1 MPEKVLLAG
10 NNVRNV
16 AESARK
22 AGYEVYAVTK
32 FADAD
37 LRIYAEVFE
46 VEDGVEELRVA
57 EIVQKIA
64 DEVNAPVV
72 LCSGFEDLKIN
83 AELLCNKPDE
93 RVVDKLRF
101 YRELERAGLPFPEL
115 LGKDEVG
122 IVKPRKGGGGEDVAI
137 SSSSEE
143 GFVKQRYIK
152 GVPCSVSLIA
162 HEGNAVPVAC
172 NLIFAGWREMNAD
185 GFRYS
190 GNLTPLTVDREL
202 RVQLEKLAVETVELF
217 GLSGSVGV
225 DFILA
230 SEHGEH
236 RPYILEVNPRFQGSL
251 DSVEWSCD
259 VNIFRM
265 HVDALRG
272 KLPER
277 VKPKRYAVRAVLF
290 TPRKME
296 IKVSPAGNPFFADV
310 PKRGDVYNKDDPLVS
325 ILAADN
331 NPERVKKKIL
341 ERRDMFLAMQQA

>member
-37 LRIYAEVFE
+37 LNIYCASVFE
-46 VEDGVEELRVA
+46 VGDDSEGVA
-57 EIVQKIA
+57 NIVQEIA
-64 DEVNAPVV
+64 EDVNASVV
-72 LCSGFEDLKIN
+72 LCSGFEGLRIN

-115 LGKDEVG
+115 LGKNEVG

-137 SSSSEE
+137 SSSNEE
-143 GFVKQRYIK
+143 GFVKQRYIE
-152 GVPCSVSLIA
+152 GLPCSVSLIA
-162 HEGNAVPVAC
+162 HEGKAVPLVC
-172 NLIFAGWREMNAD
+172 NLIFAGWREMNAS

-190 GNLTPLTVDREL
+190 GNLTPLTVLREL

-217 GLSGSVGV
+217 DLSGSVGV

-230 SEHGEH
+230 DK
-236 RPYILEVNPRFQGSL
+236 PYILEVNPRFQGSL

-259 VNIFRM
+259 VNLFRM
-265 HVDALRG
+265 HADAFKG

-277 VKPKRYAVRAVLF
+277 VKPKRYAARTVLF
-290 TPRKME
+290 SPRKIE
-296 IKVSPAGNPFFADV
+296 IKVNLAGNPFFADV
-310 PKRGDVYNKDDPLVS
+310 PRRGDVYHKDDPLVS

-331 NPERVKKKIL
+331 DPERVKKKIL
-341 ERRDMFLAMQQA
+341 ERRDTFLQAVETTQT